1 MGHHTQ
7 HAAMTGVSRV
17 PDADRLVDGAR
28 REHSRFGGT
37 PLQVFHRR
45 FMVAERCPV
54 RLPAPL
60 DRTGDV
66 DGACAVPRRQHP
78 LVDGAPVQGVALG
91 AMARELVE
99 ERRGTTS
106 RRVREVLVDSIQLGS
121 DVVDAHHTCLR
132 PHADDLGTVGK
143 ALEVRREREKYSD
156 SVDSAVVGEAADGN
170 HRVTVVVGE
179 FGGVIIVP
187 GLTKTGNLGDDDLV
201 SCSGL
206 SLRPRD
212 DVEGMRILG

>member
-1 MGHHTQ
+1 
-7 HAAMTGVSRV
+7 MTGVSRV
-17 PDADRLVDGAR
+17 PDPDRLVDGAR

-66 DGACAVPRRQHP
+66 DGTCAVARRQHP
-78 LVDGAPVQGVALG
+78 LVEGAPVQRVALG

-132 PHADDLGTVGK
+132 PHADDLGAVGK
-143 ALEVRREREKYSD
+143 ALEVRGGERG
-156 SVDSAVVGEAADGN
+156 VLG
-170 HRVTVVVGE
+170 
-179 FGGVIIVP
+179 FG
-187 GLTKTGNLGDDDLV
+187 
-201 SCSGL
+201 
-206 SLRPRD
+206 
-212 DVEGMRILG
+212 